1 MFALR
6 PAKNRKTGAS
16 LPSRTFAGLSE
27 GVLPRL
33 LRRPARFLSRLDV
46 DTLEVPRHAMLAAT
60 LGVLA
65 ATGAYGAVLGGHM
78 PSIVKGV
85 TARSGFAID
94 DVRISGH
101 RETSEID
108 ILGRLELDG
117 WTSLVG
123 FDADTARARITAMPW
138 VHSAS
143 VRKIYPDAIE
153 IEIAEKQPFAIWQR
167 GSDLTLIERDGA
179 EIAPYRSDRYAML
192 PLVVGAGAA
201 ERAQEIVRKLALHPE
216 LAGRVKGY
224 VRVADRRWDLRLANG
239 VAVKLPE
246 NGEGRAIAELAAL
259 DRAHGLLARDIA
271 AVDMRL
277 DDRLV
282 VKLTPEGVVRRD
294 AALSM
299 RAKGK
304 RKGRSI

>member
-16 LPSRTFAGLSE
+16 LPSRTLAGFSD
-27 GVLPRL
+27 GVLPPL

-46 DTLEVPRHAMLAAT
+46 DAVEVPRHAMLVVT
-60 LGVLA
+60 LGMLA
-65 ATGAYGAVLGGHM
+65 ATGAYGAVLGGHT
-78 PSIVKGV
+78 PSIVKAV
-85 TARSGFAID
+85 TARSGFAVN

-123 FDADTARARITAMPW
+123 FDADTARTRIAAMPW
-138 VHSAS
+138 VRSAS
-143 VRKIYPDAIE
+143 VRKIYPDAIA
-153 IEIAEKQPFAIWQR
+153 IEIVEKQPFAIWQR

-179 EIAPYRSDRYAML
+179 EIAPYRSDRYAQL
-192 PLVVGAGAA
+192 PLVVGTGAA
-201 ERAQEIVRKLALHPE
+201 ERAQAIVRKLAAHPA
-216 LAGRVKGY
+216 LAGRVRGF

-239 VAVKLPE
+239 VTVKLPE
-246 NGEGRAIAELAAL
+246 NEEDRAIAELAAL
-259 DRAHGLLARDIA
+259 ERTHGLLERDIA

-277 DDRLV
+277 EDRLV
-282 VKLTPEGVVRRD
+282 VKLTPEGAERRD
-294 AALSM
+294 AALSG
-299 RAKGK
+299 RIKGK

>member
-6 PAKNRKTGAS
+6 PAKYRKTGAS
-16 LPSRTFAGLSE
+16 LPSRTLAGLSD

-46 DTLEVPRHAMLAAT
+46 DALEAPRHAMLAAT
-60 LGVLA
+60 LCVLTA
-65 ATGAYGAVLGGHM
+65 AGAYGVVLGGHM
-78 PSIVKGV
+78 PTVVKAV
-85 TARSGFAID
+85 TARSGFAIN

-101 RETSEID
+101 VETSEID

-123 FDADTARARITAMPW
+123 FDADTARTRIAAMPW
-138 VHSAS
+138 VRSAS

-153 IEIAEKQPFAIWQR
+153 VEITEKKPFAIWQR

-201 ERAQEIVRKLALHPE
+201 ERAQAIVRKLAVHPA
-216 LAGRVKGY
+216 LAARVKGY

-246 NGEGRAIAELAAL
+246 NGEERALAELAAL
-259 DRAHGLLARDIA
+259 EQAYGLLERDIA

-277 DDRLV
+277 EDRLV
-282 VKLTPEGVVRRD
+282 VKLTPEGAERRE
-294 AALSM
+294 AALSG
-299 RAKGK
+299 RGKGK